1 MNDHICEYCRK
12 PHDGTYGSG
21 RFCSNTCARKYSN
34 EYVTHQGR
42 LNQIESL
49 NSKENRA
56 KALETRI
63 NHPECNIR
71 RNHKQIEYTLYRPD
85 ERAVDKSTNNT
96 GLVGKIGEVT
106 TIKKFIENGIQVY
119 TPILDNTKVDLVAEF
134 DGKLQ
139 RVQVKSSSQCVGVDN
154 GATRF
159 KLLSVGNTFN
169 HGIAISKHTPYEL
182 DEVDYF
188 ALYDCNEDNVY
199 LIKNKEGLQKD
210 ITLRHTPP
218 TGGQI
223 KHINYAS
230 DYQIDRYLAL
240 LTMGYDPENMVEP
253 IIFDQE

>member
-1 MNDHICEYCRK
+1 MSDHICEYCRK

-34 EYVTHQGR
+34 TYVTEEGR
-42 LNQIESL
+42 HNQIVAL
-49 NSKENRA
+49 NDKENRA
-56 KALETRI
+56 KSLEGRAIT
-63 NHPECNIR
+63 NQNIT
-71 RNHKQIEYTLYRPD
+71 HEIYRPD

-159 KLLSVGNTFN
+159 KLLSVGNIFN
-169 HGIAISKHTPYEL
+169 HGIATSKHTPYEL

-199 LIKNKEGLQKD
+199 LIKNKEDLQKD

-218 TGGQI
+218 TGGQTR
-223 KHINYAS
+223 HINYAS

-240 LTMGYDPENMVEP
+240 LAMGYDPENMVEP
-253 IIFDQE
+253 IIFESISE